1 MNQHRE
7 LARASL
13 FYLASMLLVVS
24 LGAFLQSR
32 SFALGLIGTELFC
45 ILLPAL
51 IYLRWSRRSLSA
63 ALPLRWP
70 GWKIALACLL
80 LGATVFQIDA
90 LVEGIAVQISGYS
103 QFLSPQAIPSTW
115 PQALLTFVALVI
127 AAPVCEEILFRG
139 VILPAGLPYGKNFAL
154 AFSSILF
161 IFFHLRLQ
169 GLPAL
174 VLVAFMLGW
183 VALRTRSLTAAIL
196 VHMINNAFGAVLMIL
211 NGLYPQ
217 VKLPFPTL
225 TTILISPLLLAGA
238 VIALRRWTQSSEPSN
253 AEMIAQPRGAAWLRT
268 YWPLLIAL
276 LVYLTM
282 AGYELVLGKAPQL
295 LAAGKQ
301 YRPEGTLVTGEFR
314 YQLRN
319 RAEEVVGSAQCYA
332 RSGMAQDL
340 SCAWQ
345 VQPYDAVIG
354 SSRWISGAFERAFSS
369 QWAAG
374 EPQERRITWEYRTD
388 QGAVTF
394 MGQPEN
400 AALRGDLEQNGAVTT
415 VADLD
420 AGAPLEEELPW
431 RLAGMP
437 FEIGFARLVP
447 VIVPDSD
454 PRGTGN
460 FRPALQDRLVF
471 VEGGVM
477 IETPAGKVL
486 AWQVKIGD
494 RQTAWYAV
502 DAPHILLRYDDGMQ
516 FWALQ

>member
-80 LGATVFQIDA
+80 LGAAVFQIDA

-282 AGYELVLGKAPQL
+282 AGYELVLGKRRSCWPPENSIARKVRWLPENFGINCGTAPRKWLAQPSATRAAAWPRTSHARGRCSHTMRSSAA
-295 LAAGKQ
+295 AAGSAA
-301 YRPEGTLVTGEFR
+301 RLSARFH
-314 YQLRN
+314 RN
-319 RAEEVVGSAQCYA
+319 GPLASHK
-332 RSGMAQDL
+332 
-340 SCAWQ
+340 
-345 VQPYDAVIG
+345 
-354 SSRWISGAFERAFSS
+354 SGASPGNIAPIRA
-369 QWAAG
+369 
-374 EPQERRITWEYRTD
+374 R
-388 QGAVTF
+388 
-394 MGQPEN
+394 
-400 AALRGDLEQNGAVTT
+400 
-415 VADLD
+415 
-420 AGAPLEEELPW
+420 
-431 RLAGMP
+431 
-437 FEIGFARLVP
+437 
-447 VIVPDSD
+447 
-454 PRGTGN
+454 
-460 FRPALQDRLVF
+460 
-471 VEGGVM
+471 
-477 IETPAGKVL
+477 
-486 AWQVKIGD
+486 
-494 RQTAWYAV
+494 
-502 DAPHILLRYDDGMQ
+502 
-516 FWALQ
+516 